1 MMIMMMIIIVMTTTM
16 IVILM
21 ITTTS
26 GMEIETFLNFLVHI
40 AMVKTSPNSLLLPDW
55 TIGLML
61 LNHSPKSVSDV
72 SEMMMTTK
80 NSAKSLCLFC

>member
-1 MMIMMMIIIVMTTTM
+1 MMIMTMIFMTTMTM

-26 GMEIETFLNFLVHI
+26 IMEIETFLNFLVHI
-40 AMVKTSPNSLLLPDW
+40 AMVKTSPDILLLPDL
-55 TIGLML
+55 TIGQMP

-72 SEMMMTTK
+72 SEMMMTTR
-80 NSAKSLCLFC
+80 NSAKSLCLFF

>member
-26 GMEIETFLNFLVHI
+26 SMEIETFLNFLVHI
-40 AMVKTSPNSLLLPDW
+40 AMVKTSPNSLLLPD
-55 TIGLML
+55 
-61 LNHSPKSVSDV
+61 
-72 SEMMMTTK
+72 
-80 NSAKSLCLFC
+80 